1 MSADVSEYTVIVT
14 VTLDNRDEFSSGAEM
29 TDALRSQLSS
39 GRRSA
44 IAEALR
50 ELADELEAYVD

>member
-1 MSADVSEYTVIVT
+1 MSDNATEYTVVVT
-14 VTLDNRDEFSSGAEM
+14 VTVDNGDEYSSGAEM

>member
-1 MSADVSEYTVIVT
+1 MSDNATEHTVIVT
-14 VTLDNRDEFSSGAEM
+14 VTLDNGDEFSSGAKL
-29 TDALRSQLSS
+29 DGLVSQMSS

-50 ELADELEAYVD
+50 ELADELEAYESD